1 MTLTFH
7 QTYKNVIII
16 NSSPISKHD
25 TNFPSD
31 IQKCKIFFWV
41 QNLSHTV

>member
-31 IQKCKIFFWV
+31 IQKCHHY
-41 QNLSHTV
+41 QQ